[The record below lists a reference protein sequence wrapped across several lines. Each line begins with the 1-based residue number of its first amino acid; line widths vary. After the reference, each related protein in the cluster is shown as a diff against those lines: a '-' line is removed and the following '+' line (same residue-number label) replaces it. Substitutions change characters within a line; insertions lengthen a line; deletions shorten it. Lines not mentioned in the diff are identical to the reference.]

1 MITVIVNID
10 LYRYEIHSLLKAFY
24 PREDV
29 KVLTE
34 ADAAGS
40 RKYQQIARE
49 PFLRVVFAEKNI
61 TLSFCDG
68 SDQRAAP
75 VPGDLPAD
83 RKSQELKTLLKHLL
97 LLEKCTRHVITQ
109 ILPFTLKAA
118 VYKRDR
124 FDKGQIVI
132 EDTFRICIYIEKIPV
147 IGESESKVSS
157 CYLLNIDRI
166 NDTGPDSV
174 IRKLRLNI
182 LDLHPRCDSLSYL
195 LLIRKRNSVRVKC
208 RHTVE
213 DADAKLFAIVVSNAD
228 YPYECA
234 RSF

>member
-68 SDQRAAP
+68 SDQRAAA

-97 LLEKCTRHVITQ
+97 YDMLSKREERTLPWGELIGIRPTKIAAPERPCSRRRSPREKERSSPTFIIKTATASMWGSLFVRRHV
-109 ILPFTLKAA
+109 FTALS
-118 VYKRDR
+118 RPLTWR
-124 FDKGQIVI
+124 SGRTEWTVI
-132 EDTFRICIYIEKIPV
+132 WTPSKEK
-147 IGESESKVSS
+147 
-157 CYLLNIDRI
+157 
-166 NDTGPDSV
+166 
-174 IRKLRLNI
+174 
-182 LDLHPRCDSLSYL
+182 
-195 LLIRKRNSVRVKC
+195 
-208 RHTVE
+208 
-213 DADAKLFAIVVSNAD
+213 
-228 YPYECA
+228 
-234 RSF
+234 